1 MKLSDLFNI
10 FQQPLQSADQP
21 IRRINTDTRIIQAGD
36 VFVALVGDNFDG
48 HDFIPQAIA
57 GGAIA
62 VVASRD
68 IQVTVPVCHVNDT
81 TQAYGLIGN
90 LHRQQSPAKII
101 GLTGSCGKTTLKEML
116 YQIFSLEGPTTATP
130 SNDNNTIGVPKTLLS
145 MKPTD
150 AFGVIEMGANAPG
163 EIDACARIATPD
175 IAIITM
181 VTLQH
186 AEGFGDLDTI
196 AREKGAI
203 YQHLTS
209 GGIAVLPRD
218 DHYYEF
224 WTEMA
229 ADTKRVTFGFHA
241 EAMIRGTDV
250 RTENG
255 KMRATLVTPDG
266 SCDIAISLLG
276 RHNIYNAVAAAAVA
290 WSMGVSLAVIAR
302 GLGNMRAVDKRLC
315 VYRGLN
321 QSTLIDDCYNAS
333 PASINAALE
342 VLSEFAG
349 KRIWIFGDMG
359 ELGAYANQMHE
370 SVGTKAR
377 DLGIDHIFAVGEKS
391 LLTLGA
397 FGKGGAH
404 FEDKD
409 ALLAYVKPLLDQ
421 HTTVLI
427 KGSRSRRLETVVAAL
442 KAN

>member
-1 MKLSDLFNI
+1 MKLSDVFNL
-10 FQQPLQSADQP
+10 FQQPLQGSDQT

-36 VFVALVGDNFDG
+36 VFVALIGEKFDG

-57 GGAIA
+57 AGAIA

-68 IQVTVPVCHVNDT
+68 VKVSVPVCHVEDT
-81 TQAYGLIGN
+81 TLAYGMIGH
-90 LHRQQSPAKII
+90 LHREQSPAKII

-130 SNDNNTIGVPKTLLS
+130 SNDNNRIGVPKTLLS
-145 MKPTD
+145 IKPND
-150 AFGVIEMGANAPG
+150 AYGVIEMGASALG

-181 VTLQH
+181 AALQH

-203 YQHLTS
+203 YQHLTP
-209 GGIAVLPRD
+209 GGIAVLARD
-218 DHYYEF
+218 DNFYEY
-224 WTEMA
+224 WKNLA
-229 ADTKRVTFGFHA
+229 ADSKQVTFGFHE
-241 EAMIRGTDV
+241 EAMIRGKDV
-250 RTENG
+250 RTEGG
-255 KMRATLVTPDG
+255 KMRATLITPEGD
-266 SCDIAISLLG
+266 CEIALSLLG
-276 RHNIYNAVAAAAVA
+276 RHNIYNAIAAAAIA
-290 WSMGVSLAVIAR
+290 WSMGVSLPVIAR

-342 VLSEFAG
+342 ILSEFAG

-359 ELGAYANQMHE
+359 ELGAYENEMHE
-370 SVGTKAR
+370 SVGIKAR

-397 FGKGGAH
+397 FGTGGAH

-409 ALLAYVKPLLDQ
+409 ALLEHVKPLLDQ
-421 HTTVLI
+421 YTTVLI

>member
-1 MKLSDLFNI
+1 MKLSDLFNL
-10 FQQPLQSADQP
+10 FQQPLQGTDQT
-21 IRRINTDTRIIQAGD
+21 IRRINTDTRIIQSGD
-36 VFVALVGDNFDG
+36 VFVALIGENFDG
-48 HDFIPQAIA
+48 HDFIEQAIA
-57 GGAIA
+57 AGAIA
-62 VVASRD
+62 IVASQD
-68 IQVTVPVCHVNDT
+68 MKASVPVCHVSDT
-81 TQAYGLIGN
+81 TAAYGLIGN
-90 LHRQQSPAKII
+90 LSRRQSAAKIV

-130 SNDNNTIGVPKTLLS
+130 SNDNNTIGVPKTLLG

-150 AFGVIEMGANAPG
+150 AYGVIEMGANAPG
-163 EIDACARIATPD
+163 EIDACARIANPD

-218 DHYYEF
+218 DHYYDY
-224 WTEMA
+224 WHNIA
-229 ADTKRVTFGFHA
+229 KDKKCVTFGFHE
-241 EAMIRGTDV
+241 EAMIRGTNIKP
-250 RTENG
+250 ENG

-266 SCDIAISLLG
+266 DCDIALSLLG
-276 RHNIYNAVAAAAVA
+276 KHNIYNAVAAAAVA
-290 WSMGVSLAVIAR
+290 WSMGVPLAVIAR

-342 VLSEFAG
+342 VLSEFSG

-359 ELGAYANQMHE
+359 ELGVYANQMHE

-391 LLTLGA
+391 LLTLDA

-409 ALLAYVKPLLDQ
+409 ALLEYVKPLLDQ

-442 KAN
+442 KAI